1 MLCPLAKANGGL
13 IWYTYTPDASDD
25 DKAKMAELQR
35 CDGSN
40 CGWWDS
46 TGKQCSMVT
55 IAIELRIIRQYGAKV
70 GD

>member
-1 MLCPLAKANGGL
+1 MLCPFAKPMAAQAFLYVGGRVSL
-13 IWYTYTPDASDD
+13 KDD
-25 DKAKMAELQR
+25 LGER
-35 CDGSN
+35 TTGCDGSE

-46 TGKQCSMVT
+46 AGKQCSMVT